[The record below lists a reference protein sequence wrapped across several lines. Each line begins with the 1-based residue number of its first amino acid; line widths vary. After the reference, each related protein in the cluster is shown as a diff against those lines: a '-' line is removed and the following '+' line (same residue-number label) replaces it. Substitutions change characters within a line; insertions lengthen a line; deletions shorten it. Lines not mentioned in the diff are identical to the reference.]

1 MPDTRPDTVREV
13 DRLYRSEAR
22 AVFATLVRLLGE
34 FELAEE
40 ALHDAFRTALE
51 QWPQTGLPAN
61 PRAWLISTGR
71 HKALDW
77 IRRRARWVLP
87 AELPEIPAPEDA
99 APDAQADELIGDD
112 QLRLIFTCCHPQ
124 LSTEARVALTLRE
137 VCGLTTEEIAR
148 AFLARPATIAQR
160 IVRAKNR
167 IREARIPFAVPGRE
181 AWAVRLDTVLQV
193 IYLVFNE
200 GYAASG
206 GDTLLRADLSGEAIR
221 LGQRLWELIP
231 ETEVRGLLALM
242 LLQDSRRLARV
253 DQHGDLVLLED
264 QDRSLW
270 NQEQIVRGRELVAA
284 LLAAG
289 LVGPYGLQAAI
300 AAEHAS
306 AAEANAT
313 NWPRIVHL
321 YDQLLRLT
329 PSPVVA
335 LNRAVALAMRD
346 GPASGLAEIDQLLAT
361 GELADYLPA
370 HAARADLNRRLGR
383 VAAAREAYATAL
395 TLSRQSAE
403 RRFLERR
410 LAAL

>member
-1 MPDTRPDTVREV
+1 MPDTRPDTVREI

-77 IRRRARWVLP
+77 IRRRARWVSP

-124 LSTEARVALTLRE
+124 LTTEARVALTLRE